1 MNKTDL
7 HEARTNPDFLKYL
20 EKTRTDAINTKD
32 IAALYEVLD
41 SLLVLDLE
49 EEKIN
54 SVYENILKITFENVE
69 KIINENR
76 RLDLENENLFYVRA
90 FYEYAVEKW
99 SYNDFKGAKELI
111 FVLSKI
117 IEDEVLNDSFKVHL
131 IALSKKISLDDFY
144 ENEVNLD
151 FENVDEKYGYFI
163 TNFNYDKK
171 DFIKKNQ
178 QIFDLEC
185 ENLKYLLEA

>member
-1 MNKTDL
+1 MNKSEL
-7 HEARTNPDFLKYL
+7 NEARTNPDFLKYL
-20 EKTRTDAINTKD
+20 EETRVDAIKSKD
-32 IAALYEVLD
+32 IMALYEVLD

-54 SVYENILKITFENVE
+54 SVYENILKISFENVE

-111 FVLSKI
+111 FVLLNI
-117 IEDEVLNDSFKVHL
+117 LEDEELNDSFKVH
-131 IALSKKISLDDFY
+131 IVALSKENELDSFY
-144 ENEVNLD
+144 ENEVDLN
-151 FENVDEKYGYFI
+151 FESGDEKYGYFI
-163 TNFNYDKK
+163 TNFNFDKK
-171 DFIKKNQ
+171 SFIKENEEILKK
-178 QIFDLEC
+178 EYK
-185 ENLKYLLEA
+185 NLKHLLEA

>member
-20 EKTRTDAINTKD
+20 EKTRTDAIDTKD

-69 KIINENR
+69 KIINENK

-90 FYEYAVEKW
+90 FYEYAIEKW
-99 SYNDFKGAKELI
+99 SYSDFKGAKELI

-131 IALSKKISLDDFY
+131 IALAKQTSLDDFY
-144 ENEVNLD
+144 ENEVDLN
-151 FENVDEKYGYFI
+151 FENLDEKYGYFI

-171 DFIKKNQ
+171 DFIKQNEQ
-178 QIFDLEC
+178 VLNTEC